1 MRYRDTSPYSREL
14 WRTGFVFLL
23 IAIVFGTYVL
33 VEKRIDRA
41 NELRHQSFL
50 LADELHQSSDDLTR
64 MARSYVIT
72 GDISYKN
79 YYKKIIAIRDGQ
91 LPRPLGYEN
100 VYWDLVL
107 AGRPPD
113 VGNGPASAMLGSMRQ
128 LEFSEQEVQ
137 LLQNA
142 KANSD
147 SLAVTELE
155 AMKLVEADGDLHD
168 AHYAK
173 ARAMLF
179 DQPYLQAKAAIM
191 LPINS
196 FYTLMDQRTLGA
208 VHQAEF
214 MADAMRIVFCLLAV
228 LLLHMLWRVSTVLQ
242 VTLGATIDEVH
253 GHLKRLGHGDFSTPI
268 VVANGMEESVLGLL
282 ATTQNELR
290 QIDDERKQSK
300 DFEHFRSRVLEVLS
314 SSAPLPEMLEAVV
327 RGMEEFNPEMLC
339 SILLLDKEGRHLGKG
354 VAPSLPDFYN
364 KALDGVTIGV
374 GVGSCGTAAFTGERV
389 VVEDIQTHPYWK
401 EFKELA
407 ASAGLGAC
415 WSQPIRASQGQV
427 LGTFAIYHRQANR
440 PSEEDNFLI
449 ERAAHLVSI
458 AIERNQAAENL
469 RESEAH
475 FRLLAEDAS
484 DVVWKQDINNLF
496 TYISPADERMRGYR
510 ADEVIGHH
518 FSELLTE
525 EGVAIVARKLQEKR
539 TPDQRDKPIAS
550 TTFEVQQRC
559 KDGRLIWTEIL
570 TRPERNAQGQLV
582 GFHGIT
588 RDITERKLNEMN
600 LRLSEQRFAT
610 AFASAPMAASIA
622 SAEEGRFIEVNA
634 NYERDFGWS
643 SADLLGK
650 TAVEVGLW
658 DSEAA
663 RRPWIAGLDA
673 RGRLMNYE
681 TVWNCKNGE
690 QRKVSISGEIMTLEG
705 QRCILAFASDITDR
719 KRSEEKINELAFY
732 DQLTGLPN
740 RTLLNDRLKQAIS
753 SSSRSEQ
760 YGAVLFID
768 LDNFKSLNDSMGHDI
783 GDSLLKQVAPR
794 LTQCVREGDTVA
806 RLGGDEFVV
815 VLANLSKNEVEAIAG
830 AEAVAEKII
839 TAVGNNYLLGII
851 SHHSTA
857 SVGITLFKGN
867 LSSTDNLLKQADMSM
882 YRAKAAG
889 RNTFR
894 FFDPSMEET
903 VKKRAELDADLRLA
917 VQSGQFLLHY
927 QAQIAGAGRITGAEV
942 LVRWRHPVRGMIS
955 PAEFIPAAEET
966 GLIIPIGLW
975 VLESACAQL
984 AEWAKQPATAHLTI
998 AVNVS
1003 AHQFRKSDFV
1013 EQVLAVISKMG
1024 ANPQR
1029 LKLELTESLLVD
1041 NVGDVIDKMFA
1052 LKAKGVCFS
1061 LDDFGTGYS
1070 SLAYLKRLPLD
1081 QLKIDQSFVRDVL
1094 IDPNDAAIARTIIAL
1109 GQSLGLAVIAEG
1121 VETAEQRDFLST
1133 HGCHA
1138 YQGFL
1143 FSRPVPLGDF
1153 EKLVKSV

>member
-1 MRYRDTSPYSREL
+1 MRNTESSLYAREV
-14 WRTGFVFLL
+14 WRAGLVFILV
-23 IAIVFGTYVL
+23 AIVFGIYVY
-33 VEKRIDRA
+33 VEKKIDHA
-41 NELRHQSFL
+41 NELRHRSFL
-50 LADELHQSSDDLTR
+50 LADELRQSSDDLTG

-72 GDISYKN
+72 GERAYKD
-79 YYKKIIAIRDGQ
+79 YYQKILSIRDGQ
-91 LPRPLGYEN
+91 LARPLGYEN

-107 AGRPPD
+107 AGQTPE
-113 VGNGPASAMLGSMRQ
+113 NGSGAAVALLDLMRELG
-128 LEFSEQEVQ
+128 LSEQETQ
-137 LLQNA
+137 LLANA

-147 SLAVTELE
+147 SLALTELK
-155 AMKLVEADGDLHD
+155 AMRLIESGGAVSD
-168 AHYAK
+168 APHQE

-179 DQPYLQAKAAIM
+179 DLEYIRAKAAIM
-191 LPINS
+191 QPINR
-196 FYTLMDQRTLGA
+196 FYTLMDQRTLAA
-208 VHQAEF
+208 VQTAEAF
-214 MADAMRIVFCLLAV
+214 ANAIRIIFCALAILFLLMLRRVGVA
-228 LLLHMLWRVSTVLQ
+228 LHA
-242 VTLGATIDEVH
+242 TLGGSLDALHE
-253 GHLKRLGHGDFSTPI
+253 HLKRLGHGDFSKPI
-268 VVANGMEESVLGLL
+268 LLATGMEGSVLGLV

-290 QIDDERKQSK
+290 KIEEESKQAK
-300 DFEHFRSRVLEVLS
+300 DFEHFRSRVLEVMS
-314 SSAPLPEMLEAVV
+314 SSVALPEMLEAVV
-327 RGMEEFNPEMLC
+327 MGMQEFNPEMLC
-339 SILLLDKEGRHLGKG
+339 SILLLDKDGLHLGKG

-364 KALDGVTIGV
+364 RALDGVAIGLA
-374 GVGSCGTAAFTGERV
+374 VGSCGTAAFTGERV
-389 VVEDIQTHPYWK
+389 VVEDIQNHPYWSD
-401 EFKELA
+401 FKELA
-407 ASAGLGAC
+407 ASAGLAAC

-427 LGTFAIYHRQANR
+427 LGTFAIYQRVAHS
-440 PSEEDNFLI
+440 PSTRDIFLI
-449 ERAAHLVSI
+449 EQAAHLVSI
-458 AIERNQAAENL
+458 AIERSQAAENL

-484 DVVWKQDINNLF
+484 DVVWRQDINNLF
-496 TYISPADERMRGYR
+496 TYISPADERMRGYH
-510 ADEVIGHH
+510 ASEVVGHH
-518 FSELLTE
+518 FSEMLTD
-525 EGVAIVARKLQEKR
+525 EGVAIVARKLKEKR
-539 TPDQRDKPIAS
+539 SADQRDKPTAS

-570 TRPERNAQGQLV
+570 TRPDRNAQGKLT

-588 RDITERKLNEMN
+588 RDITERKSNEMN

-610 AFASAPMAASIA
+610 AFTSAPMAASIA
-622 SAEEGRFIEVNA
+622 SADEGRFIEVNA

-643 SADLLGK
+643 SADLIGK
-650 TAVEVGLW
+650 TSVEVGLW
-658 DSEAA
+658 ASEAV
-663 RRPWIAGLDA
+663 RQPWIAGLDA

-690 QRKVSISGEIMTLEG
+690 QRQVSISGEIMTLDG
-705 QRCILAFASDITDR
+705 KRCILAFATDITER
-719 KRSEEKINELAFY
+719 KKSEEKINELAFY

-740 RTLLNDRLKQAIS
+740 RTLLNDRLKQALS

-760 YGAVLFID
+760 YGAILFID
-768 LDNFKSLNDSMGHDI
+768 LDNFKSLNDNMGHDI
-783 GDSLLKQVAPR
+783 GDALLKQVAPR

-815 VLANLSKNEVEAIAG
+815 VLANLNKNELEAIAG

-839 TAVGNNYLLGII
+839 TTVGSSYTLG
-851 SHHSTA
+851 SVAHHSTA

-894 FFDPSMEET
+894 FFDPSMEAS

-917 VQSGQFLLHY
+917 VQNQQFLLHY
-927 QAQIAGAGRITGAEV
+927 QAQIAEAGRITGAEV
-942 LVRWRHPVRGMIS
+942 LLRWQHPDRGMIS

-975 VLESACAQL
+975 VLESACRQL
-984 AEWAKQPATAHLTI
+984 ALWAKQPAMAHLSV

-1013 EQVLAVISKMG
+1013 AQVLAVIRNSG
-1024 ANPQR
+1024 ANPER
-1029 LKLELTESLLVD
+1029 LKLELTESLLVE
-1041 NVGDVIDKMFA
+1041 NVGEVIEKMFA
-1052 LKAKGVCFS
+1052 LKSKGLCFS

-1121 VETAEQRDFLST
+1121 VETVEQRDFLSS

-1143 FSRPVPLGDF
+1143 FSRPVPLRDF
-1153 EKLVKSV
+1153 ERLV